1 MRTTEDVEFDR
12 GEPGYQQMPT
22 KELLASLFEQGKVLL
37 KEEVR
42 LAKEELRTEA
52 KQVGASAGAVGGG
65 AVLLHTGALVFAG
78 CLVAALNLVLPL
90 WAAALLVSALLIGV
104 GALVARGGVNK
115 LKKTNLKPEETLQTL
130 KEDKEWLRRTM
141 HAGTSQRRVTA

>member
-1 MRTTEDVEFDR
+1 MRSSDEMESDH
-12 GEPGYQQMPT
+12 GQPGYQQMPT
-22 KELLASLFEQGKVLL
+22 KDLLASLFEQGKVLL

-78 CLVAALNLVLPL
+78 FLVAVLNLFLPL

-104 GALVARGGVNK
+104 GAFLARGGVNK